1 MKIIGIGASAGG
13 MDAVIR
19 MFSKLPA
26 DTGGSFVLIQHLSPN
41 HISIL
46 DELLDRHT
54 DMPVSMVQ
62 DVLTALEPNHV
73 YVIPGN
79 AYATLHQGKIQLSKQ
94 PEGEHL
100 YRPIDHFFESLGKV
114 MDGFSICIILSGTG
128 TDGSRG
134 ALSVREE
141 GGLVLVQDPETAE
154 FDGMPR
160 ATISKRIADAVLPP
174 EKLGE
179 RLGNILDIKGKV
191 ERARDLLNLENNRYK
206 SHFEQVL
213 STVSQQVNV
222 RFNEYREPTLLRR
235 LEKRMLLH
243 QTSDLEDYLKIL
255 QDDPAES
262 FALRSDFLIG
272 VTRFWRDESSFSDLV
287 EHGFP
292 HLFGRKTSNEQLR
305 LWVPACSTGE
315 EVYTIAILL
324 EEFMET
330 HRIRTEY
337 KIFATDVNPTSIAI
351 GREGIYPKA
360 VRDDIPH
367 RYLHRFFREE
377 ERGLQ
382 VIQRIRDRILFTEQD
397 VLSDPPFIRLDLVC
411 CRNFLIYIKPKAQ
424 NRVLSTFHFALHPG
438 AILMLGPS
446 ESLGALKSGF
456 DTLSS
461 RWNIFLK
468 NTHHPTVPYRNLRST
483 GQARTLNAGASATIH
498 TKHLSPNSVN
508 TSKSRSSTLEPFTQY
523 LIEQYAPTHIFVN
536 SDLDILYLNGRTE
549 RILAVP
555 RSLPRFNLHQMLPGK
570 HLSIFEQGVHRA
582 LTTADAHTIRGIA
595 FEHNG
600 ESYPSDLTFR
610 KLDFIQI
617 DEPVV
622 YITVEFTT
630 QFSEQ
635 PTPHSAEFQEFDQR
649 SILEAKVQELQ
660 SELRRKRHEARQ
672 LIAELEA
679 TNEELQASNRELMAS
694 NEELQS
700 TNEEL
705 QSVNEELYTVNLEL
719 QNKNEE
725 LILFN
730 TDLDNLLKSTEIGT
744 IFLDR
749 NLRIR
754 RFTPAIKDQF
764 DLVESD
770 VGRSILSFSSNIE
783 GIDLR
788 SVVKEVVHNKQSV
801 EREVRD
807 LEDTP
812 YLLRIHPY
820 LTEEEQTVGLV
831 ITFINISDLV
841 AARAEKLELAERFR
855 SIVDLSDNFVL
866 VLDPG
871 CSILSS
877 NRTLMGIA
885 RNELLDTDMRT
896 YLESHTSAN
905 LAETVER
912 VLKTGLFENLTLE
925 LNQHEKPGTC
935 DIYNVSIIPH
945 NNDPLTENRDSVM
958 LLGRNVTSD
967 PLPHI
972 NMESKREIYA
982 SFMAHARRQIILI
995 DQNLDIVAINHTRYS
1010 SKTLEE
1016 ITGSS
1021 LLNYVPEHHHDR
1033 YRESAKRVFS
1043 GDDSSRFRVH
1053 YNLENIDEISDE
1065 VVVEQTVT
1073 PIRVRGEV
1081 VYVAIMGY
1089 RVT

>member
-1 MKIIGIGASAGG
+1 MKIVGIGASAGG
-13 MDAVIR
+13 LDAVIR

-26 DTGGSFVLIQHLSPN
+26 DSGGAFVLVQHLSPS
-41 HISIL
+41 HVSVL

-54 DMPVSMVQ
+54 DMKVIMVS
-62 DVLTALEPNHV
+62 DSLTPLKPNHV
-73 YVIPGN
+73 YVVPGN
-79 AYATLHQGKIQLSKQ
+79 AYASLRKDALHLDRQE
-94 PEGEHL
+94 EGQHL
-100 YRPIDHFFESLGKV
+100 HRPIDHFFESLSSVK
-114 MDGFSICIILSGTG
+114 DGFSICVILSGTG

-191 ERARDLLNLENNRYK
+191 ERARDLLNLQDNRSK
-206 SHFEQVL
+206 SQFEQVL
-213 STVSQQVNV
+213 STISQQVNV
-222 RFNEYREPTLLRR
+222 QFHEYREPTLLRR

-243 QTSDLEDYLKIL
+243 QTTDVEEYLNIL
-255 QDDPAES
+255 RNDPNEN
-262 FALRSDFLIG
+262 FALRTDFLIG
-272 VTRFWRDESSFSDLV
+272 VTRFWRDEASFKELV
-287 EHGFP
+287 KQGFP
-292 HLFGRKTSNEQLR
+292 QLFERENLGDQIRI
-305 LWVPACSTGE
+305 WIPACSTGE
-315 EVYTIAILL
+315 EAYTMAILL
-324 EEFMET
+324 EEYMET
-330 HRIRTEY
+330 HNTRREY
-337 KIFATDVNPTSIAI
+337 KIFATDVNPTSIVI
-351 GREGIYPKA
+351 GREGIYPEA
-360 VRDDIPH
+360 IRDDVPH
-367 RYLHRFFREE
+367 KYLHRYFREE

-397 VLSDPPFIRLDLVC
+397 VLSDPPFIRVDLIC

-424 NRVLSTFHFALHPG
+424 NRVLSTFHFAIQPG
-438 AILMLGPS
+438 GVLMLGPS

-456 DTLSS
+456 DTLHS
-461 RWNIFLK
+461 RWNIFIK
-468 NTHHPTVPYRNLRST
+468 NTNQSTATYHKLRST
-483 GQARTLNAGASATIH
+483 GQVRISSPGKPVDNSS
-498 TKHLSPNSVN
+498 KHSSRSVN
-508 TSKSRSSTLEPFTQY
+508 TAKNTISVSDPFTQF
-523 LIEQYAPTHIFVN
+523 LIEQYAPTHLFVTGN
-536 SDLDILYLNGRTE
+536 MDILYLNGHTE

-555 RSLPRFNLHQMLPGK
+555 RSMPRFNLHQMLPAEHVGV
-570 HLSIFEQGVHRA
+570 FEQGVQRA
-582 LTTADAHTIRGIA
+582 LQTNESQSIRGIK
-595 FEHNG
+595 FEHIG
-600 ESYPSDLTFR
+600 TTYVATLSFR
-610 KLDFIQI
+610 VVDFMQV
-617 DEPVV
+617 EEEVV
-622 YITVEFTT
+622 YITIDFVN
-630 QFSEQ
+630 Q
-635 PTPHSAEFQEFDQR
+635 PGGEEHPAQNPGQEFDQK
-649 SILEAKVQELQ
+649 SIISAQVEKLQ

-744 IFLDR
+744 IFLDK

-754 RFTPAIKDQF
+754 RFTPAIKQQF

-788 SVVKEVVHNKQSV
+788 SVAKDVINNKQSV

-807 LEDTP
+807 LEDKP

-820 LTEEEQTVGLV
+820 LTDESQTVGLV
-831 ITFINISDLV
+831 MTFINISDLV
-841 AARAEKLELAERFR
+841 AARAEKIELAERFR
-855 SIVDLSDNFVL
+855 SIVDLSDNLIVVL
-866 VLDPG
+866 QPD
-871 CSILSS
+871 CSIISS
-877 NRTLMGIA
+877 NRTLMDVA
-885 RNELLDTDMRT
+885 RNELVGRDMRHF
-896 YLESHTSAN
+896 LEKHTSKN
-905 LAETVER
+905 LAVSVGR
-912 VLKTGLFENLTLE
+912 VMKKGVFENLTLE
-925 LNQHEKPGTC
+925 LNHHKSPDAC

-945 NNDPLTENRDSVM
+945 ANDPLMDGYDSVM
-958 LLGRNVTSD
+958 LLGRNVTND

-995 DQNLDIVAINHTRYS
+995 DRNLHIVAINHTRYS

-1016 ITGSS
+1016 ITGTD
-1021 LLNYVPEHHHDR
+1021 LLNYVPDSHHDQ
-1033 YRESAKRVFS
+1033 YRKAVKRVFA
-1043 GDDSSRFRVH
+1043 GDDSSRFSVN
-1053 YNLENIDEISDE
+1053 YSLENIKEISDHII
-1065 VVVEQTVT
+1065 VEQTVT
-1073 PIRVRGEV
+1073 PIRINGEV
-1081 VYVAIMGY
+1081 AYAAIMGY
-1089 RVT
+1089 RVS